1 MSVTPFYAG
10 WARYNQLLTD
20 AIRGMS
26 PEELALTAPVSDT
39 SGTAHMPIW
48 AIAAHVAGTRTYW
61 LCVVLNEPGI
71 ETAAAFMAPASSE
84 GWEDDLSKPR
94 SAEEV
99 ADALATSWAIVEGC
113 LERWTPAM
121 LEEPLPLEAS
131 RGVVHYTRQS
141 ILLRNITHEAYHAG
155 EIALIQALHGRPQ
168 LDLWP
173 PGVHAVQGPGS

>member
-10 WARYNQLLTD
+10 WARYNELLTT

-26 PEELALTAPVSDT
+26 SEELALTAPVTDT

-48 AIAAHVAGTRTYW
+48 AIAAHTAGARVYW
-61 LCVVLNEPGI
+61 LCAVLNEPGL
-71 ETAAAFMAPASSE
+71 ESAAAFVDPAGE
-84 GWEDDLSKPR
+84 GWEDDLSHPR

-99 ADALATSWAIVEGC
+99 AAALDTSWAIVEGC

-121 LEEPLPLEAS
+121 LEEPLPLETP

-173 PGVHAVQGPGS
+173 PGVHAVQAPGA